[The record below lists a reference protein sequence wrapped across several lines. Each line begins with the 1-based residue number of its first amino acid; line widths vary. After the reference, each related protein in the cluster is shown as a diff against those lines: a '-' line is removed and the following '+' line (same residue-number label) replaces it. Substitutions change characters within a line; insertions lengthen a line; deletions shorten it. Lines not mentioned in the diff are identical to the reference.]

1 MIFFL
6 SGNLLAENVLKPFEM
21 IRSSIDSMTLG
32 LGDDDNRKRLDS
44 EREELYLIIDKTLS
58 PYFQKRYAGRLVLNQ
73 HWKSA
78 SANQRERFT
87 EGLYQSLVR
96 SYALTLLNFDVSQIR
111 VLNNVII
118 TPETKK
124 LTVKSEVMYQGELIP
139 MNFSFGKFK
148 EGWRFYDVKIEG
160 VSYIKNYRNQFNAE
174 INANGK
180 PANRLSL
187 FILSSISFSSVF
199 VIKSILLTTT
209 TIDLPISLALSI
221 NFISCS
227 KRKLVASSINKVR
240 SDFSIE
246 FKAFITENF
255 SSFSVVLFF
264 LLIPAVSI
272 NSYSKPN

>member
-1 MIFFL
+1 MNISLFRFLIIMIFFL

-96 SYALTLLNFDVSQIR
+96 SYSLTLLNFDVSQIR

-174 INANGK
+174 INANGLD
-180 PANRLSL
+180 AVIQRLE
-187 FILSSISFSSVF
+187 IL
-199 VIKSILLTTT
+199 
-209 TIDLPISLALSI
+209 
-221 NFISCS
+221 
-227 KRKLVASSINKVR
+227 
-240 SDFSIE
+240 
-246 FKAFITENF
+246 
-255 SSFSVVLFF
+255 
-264 LLIPAVSI
+264 
-272 NSYSKPN
+272 

>member
-1 MIFFL
+1 MNISLFRFLTIMIFFL
-6 SGNLLAENVLKPFEM
+6 SGNLLAENEIKPFEM
-21 IRSSIDSMTLG
+21 IRSSIDSMTLS

-174 INANGK
+174 INANGLD
-180 PANRLSL
+180 AVIQRLE
-187 FILSSISFSSVF
+187 IL
-199 VIKSILLTTT
+199 
-209 TIDLPISLALSI
+209 
-221 NFISCS
+221 
-227 KRKLVASSINKVR
+227 
-240 SDFSIE
+240 
-246 FKAFITENF
+246 
-255 SSFSVVLFF
+255 
-264 LLIPAVSI
+264 
-272 NSYSKPN
+272 

>member
-1 MIFFL
+1 MNISLFRFLIIMIFFL
-6 SGNLLAENVLKPFEM
+6 SGNLLAENELKPFEM

-78 SANQRERFT
+78 TANQRERFT

-96 SYALTLLNFDVSQIR
+96 SYSLTLLNFDVSQIR

-174 INANGK
+174 INANGLD
-180 PANRLSL
+180 AVIQRLE
-187 FILSSISFSSVF
+187 IL
-199 VIKSILLTTT
+199 
-209 TIDLPISLALSI
+209 
-221 NFISCS
+221 
-227 KRKLVASSINKVR
+227 
-240 SDFSIE
+240 
-246 FKAFITENF
+246 
-255 SSFSVVLFF
+255 
-264 LLIPAVSI
+264 
-272 NSYSKPN
+272 

>member
-1 MIFFL
+1 MSISLFRFVSIVIIFL
-6 SGNLLAENVLKPFEM
+6 SGNLSAENQTEPFEM
-21 IRSSIDSMTLG
+21 IQSSIDSMTLG
-32 LGDDDNRKRLDS
+32 LGDDENRERLDT

-96 SYALTLLNFDVSQIR
+96 SYALTLLNFDVSQIN
-111 VLNNVII
+111 VLNNVAI
-118 TPETKK
+118 TAETKK

-174 INANGK
+174 INANGID
-180 PANRLSL
+180 AVIERLEI
-187 FILSSISFSSVF
+187 F
-199 VIKSILLTTT
+199 
-209 TIDLPISLALSI
+209 
-221 NFISCS
+221 
-227 KRKLVASSINKVR
+227 
-240 SDFSIE
+240 
-246 FKAFITENF
+246 
-255 SSFSVVLFF
+255 
-264 LLIPAVSI
+264 
-272 NSYSKPN
+272 

>member
-1 MIFFL
+1 MNISLFRFLIIIIFFL
-6 SGNLLAENVLKPFEM
+6 SGNLLAENEIKPFEM

-96 SYALTLLNFDVSQIR
+96 SYSLTLLNFDVSQIR

-174 INANGK
+174 INANGLD
-180 PANRLSL
+180 AVIQRLE
-187 FILSSISFSSVF
+187 IL
-199 VIKSILLTTT
+199 
-209 TIDLPISLALSI
+209 
-221 NFISCS
+221 
-227 KRKLVASSINKVR
+227 
-240 SDFSIE
+240 
-246 FKAFITENF
+246 
-255 SSFSVVLFF
+255 
-264 LLIPAVSI
+264 
-272 NSYSKPN
+272 

>member
-1 MIFFL
+1 MSIALPRFAFIIIFFL
-6 SGNLLAENVLKPFEM
+6 SGNLSAQSEIEPYEM
-21 IRSSIDSMTLG
+21 VRSSIDSMTIG
-32 LGDDDNRKRLDS
+32 LGDDENRKRLDK

-174 INANGK
+174 INANGLD
-180 PANRLSL
+180 AVIQRLE
-187 FILSSISFSSVF
+187 IL
-199 VIKSILLTTT
+199 
-209 TIDLPISLALSI
+209 
-221 NFISCS
+221 
-227 KRKLVASSINKVR
+227 
-240 SDFSIE
+240 
-246 FKAFITENF
+246 
-255 SSFSVVLFF
+255 
-264 LLIPAVSI
+264 
-272 NSYSKPN
+272 

>member
-1 MIFFL
+1 MSISLYRFAFIIIIFL
-6 SGNLLAENVLKPFEM
+6 SGNLSAENEIEPFEM

-32 LGDDDNRKRLDS
+32 LGDDENRKRLDS
-44 EREELYLIIDKTLS
+44 EREELYLIIDNTLS

-96 SYALTLLNFDVSQIR
+96 SYALTILNFDVSQIN
-111 VLNNVII
+111 VLNNVTI
-118 TPETKK
+118 TAETKK

-174 INANGK
+174 INANGIDSVIE
-180 PANRLSL
+180 RLEI
-187 FILSSISFSSVF
+187 F
-199 VIKSILLTTT
+199 
-209 TIDLPISLALSI
+209 
-221 NFISCS
+221 
-227 KRKLVASSINKVR
+227 
-240 SDFSIE
+240 
-246 FKAFITENF
+246 
-255 SSFSVVLFF
+255 
-264 LLIPAVSI
+264 
-272 NSYSKPN
+272 

>member
-1 MIFFL
+1 MNISLFRFLIIMIFFL
-6 SGNLLAENVLKPFEM
+6 SGNLLAENELRPFEM
-21 IRSSIDSMTLG
+21 IRSSIDSMTLS

-174 INANGK
+174 INANGLD
-180 PANRLSL
+180 AVIQRLE
-187 FILSSISFSSVF
+187 IL
-199 VIKSILLTTT
+199 
-209 TIDLPISLALSI
+209 
-221 NFISCS
+221 
-227 KRKLVASSINKVR
+227 
-240 SDFSIE
+240 
-246 FKAFITENF
+246 
-255 SSFSVVLFF
+255 
-264 LLIPAVSI
+264 
-272 NSYSKPN
+272 

>member
-1 MIFFL
+1 MNISLFRFLIIMIFFL
-6 SGNLLAENVLKPFEM
+6 PGSLIAENELRPFEM
-21 IRSSIDSMTLG
+21 IRTSIDSMTLG

-96 SYALTLLNFDVSQIR
+96 SYSLTLLNFDVSQIR

-174 INANGK
+174 INANGLD
-180 PANRLSL
+180 AVIQRLE
-187 FILSSISFSSVF
+187 IL
-199 VIKSILLTTT
+199 
-209 TIDLPISLALSI
+209 
-221 NFISCS
+221 
-227 KRKLVASSINKVR
+227 
-240 SDFSIE
+240 
-246 FKAFITENF
+246 
-255 SSFSVVLFF
+255 
-264 LLIPAVSI
+264 
-272 NSYSKPN
+272 

>member
-1 MIFFL
+1 MNISLFRFLIIMIFFL
-6 SGNLLAENVLKPFEM
+6 SGNLLAENEIKPFEM

-96 SYALTLLNFDVSQIR
+96 SYSLTLLNFDVSQIR

-174 INANGK
+174 INANGLD
-180 PANRLSL
+180 AVIQRLE
-187 FILSSISFSSVF
+187 IL
-199 VIKSILLTTT
+199 
-209 TIDLPISLALSI
+209 
-221 NFISCS
+221 
-227 KRKLVASSINKVR
+227 
-240 SDFSIE
+240 
-246 FKAFITENF
+246 
-255 SSFSVVLFF
+255 
-264 LLIPAVSI
+264 
-272 NSYSKPN
+272 

>member
-1 MIFFL
+1 MNISLFRFLIIMIFFL
-6 SGNLLAENVLKPFEM
+6 SGNLLAENELKPFEM
-21 IRSSIDSMTLG
+21 IRSSIDSMTLS

-44 EREELYLIIDKTLS
+44 ERDELYLIIDKTLS

-174 INANGK
+174 INANGLD
-180 PANRLSL
+180 AVIQRLE
-187 FILSSISFSSVF
+187 IL
-199 VIKSILLTTT
+199 
-209 TIDLPISLALSI
+209 
-221 NFISCS
+221 
-227 KRKLVASSINKVR
+227 
-240 SDFSIE
+240 
-246 FKAFITENF
+246 
-255 SSFSVVLFF
+255 
-264 LLIPAVSI
+264 
-272 NSYSKPN
+272 

>member
-1 MIFFL
+1 MNISLFRFLTIMIFFL

-174 INANGK
+174 INANGLD
-180 PANRLSL
+180 AVIQRLE
-187 FILSSISFSSVF
+187 IL
-199 VIKSILLTTT
+199 
-209 TIDLPISLALSI
+209 
-221 NFISCS
+221 
-227 KRKLVASSINKVR
+227 
-240 SDFSIE
+240 
-246 FKAFITENF
+246 
-255 SSFSVVLFF
+255 
-264 LLIPAVSI
+264 
-272 NSYSKPN
+272 

>member
-1 MIFFL
+1 MSISLYRFAFIIIIFL
-6 SGNLLAENVLKPFEM
+6 SGNLSAENEIEPFEM

-32 LGDDDNRKRLDS
+32 LGDDENRKRLDS

-174 INANGK
+174 INANGLD
-180 PANRLSL
+180 AVIQRLE
-187 FILSSISFSSVF
+187 IL
-199 VIKSILLTTT
+199 
-209 TIDLPISLALSI
+209 
-221 NFISCS
+221 
-227 KRKLVASSINKVR
+227 
-240 SDFSIE
+240 
-246 FKAFITENF
+246 
-255 SSFSVVLFF
+255 
-264 LLIPAVSI
+264 
-272 NSYSKPN
+272 

>member
-1 MIFFL
+1 MSISLYRFAFIIIIFL
-6 SGNLLAENVLKPFEM
+6 SGNLSAENEIEPFEM

-32 LGDDDNRKRLDS
+32 LGDDENRKRLDS

-78 SANQRERFT
+78 SDNQRERFT

-96 SYALTLLNFDVSQIR
+96 SYALTLLNFDVSQIT
-111 VLNNVII
+111 VLNNVTISA
-118 TPETKK
+118 ETKK

-174 INANGK
+174 INANGID
-180 PANRLSL
+180 AVIERLEI
-187 FILSSISFSSVF
+187 F
-199 VIKSILLTTT
+199 
-209 TIDLPISLALSI
+209 
-221 NFISCS
+221 
-227 KRKLVASSINKVR
+227 
-240 SDFSIE
+240 
-246 FKAFITENF
+246 
-255 SSFSVVLFF
+255 
-264 LLIPAVSI
+264 
-272 NSYSKPN
+272 

>member
-1 MIFFL
+1 MSISLYRFAFIIIIFL
-6 SGNLLAENVLKPFEM
+6 SGNLSAENEIEPFEM

-32 LGDDDNRKRLDS
+32 LGDDENRKRLDS

-78 SANQRERFT
+78 SDNQRERFT

-96 SYALTLLNFDVSQIR
+96 SYALTLLNFDVSQIT
-111 VLNNVII
+111 VLNNVTI
-118 TPETKK
+118 TAETKK

-174 INANGK
+174 INANGIDSVIE
-180 PANRLSL
+180 RLEI
-187 FILSSISFSSVF
+187 F
-199 VIKSILLTTT
+199 
-209 TIDLPISLALSI
+209 
-221 NFISCS
+221 
-227 KRKLVASSINKVR
+227 
-240 SDFSIE
+240 
-246 FKAFITENF
+246 
-255 SSFSVVLFF
+255 
-264 LLIPAVSI
+264 
-272 NSYSKPN
+272 

>member
-1 MIFFL
+1 MNISLFRFLIIMIFFL
-6 SGNLLAENVLKPFEM
+6 SGNLLAENEIKPFEM
-21 IRSSIDSMTLG
+21 IRSSIDSLTLD

-44 EREELYLIIDKTLS
+44 EREDLYLIIDKTLS

-174 INANGK
+174 INANGLD
-180 PANRLSL
+180 AVIQRLE
-187 FILSSISFSSVF
+187 IL
-199 VIKSILLTTT
+199 
-209 TIDLPISLALSI
+209 
-221 NFISCS
+221 
-227 KRKLVASSINKVR
+227 
-240 SDFSIE
+240 
-246 FKAFITENF
+246 
-255 SSFSVVLFF
+255 
-264 LLIPAVSI
+264 
-272 NSYSKPN
+272 